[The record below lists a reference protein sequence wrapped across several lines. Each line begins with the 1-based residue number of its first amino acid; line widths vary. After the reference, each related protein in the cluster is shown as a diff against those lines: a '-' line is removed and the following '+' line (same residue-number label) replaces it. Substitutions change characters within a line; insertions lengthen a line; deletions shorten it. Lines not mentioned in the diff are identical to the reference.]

1 MTYWTICPKM
11 GLRYAMVN
19 YKTLYC
25 QLMGEVSETI
35 DRLIEAIRRAEDE
48 YCVAEA
54 STMAA
59 TPEKETE

>member
-1 MTYWTICPKM
+1 M